1 MKSSVAD
8 ALKQAR
14 MGQPV
19 QFKNLTVFPLFEEAN
34 TPFTY
39 LTMRSALEKGW
50 VEITELNEGGSV
62 PVLKVIN
69 RSDALVLLLDGEELR
84 GAKQNRIVNTSILLP
99 AQSETAI
106 PVSCTERGRWH
117 YNSRQF
123 SESGYMMSSMSRN
136 SKNARMYCR
145 MMAMKDE
152 PAEASESHRAYDAGQ
167 GEVWSEISAL
177 HGKLRTS
184 SHSDAMSDAYEQRSG
199 DINAYVAAFPLQPGQ
214 NGMVA
219 LLNGKPISA
228 DMLSQPDAYADIH
241 EKLIRSLA
249 VELIGSAQ
257 DDSTVLSPED
267 MSLEA
272 YKFLHTLYEGHEA
285 AFQPVGL
292 GEDLRYDIAQ
302 AGGAALTYQDALV
315 HLNIYSK
322 EKMAL

>member
-1 MKSSVAD
+1 
-8 ALKQAR
+8 
-14 MGQPV
+14 MGTPV

-39 LTMRSALEKGW
+39 LTMRSALEKGF
-50 VEITELNEGGSV
+50 VEITEVSEGGSV

-69 RSDALVLLLDGEELR
+69 RSDNLVLLLDGEELR

-99 AQSETAI
+99 AKSETAI

-117 YNSRQF
+117 YNSRHF
-123 SESGYMMSSMSRN
+123 SESGFMMSGKSRI
-136 SKNARMYCR
+136 SKNARIYSKLAQ
-145 MMAMKDE
+145 MAAKPE
-152 PAEASESHRAYDAGQ
+152 GTYESFHAYDAGQ
-167 GEVWSEISAL
+167 GEVWSEIRDL
-177 HGKLRTS
+177 HGKLGTS
-184 SHSDAMSDAYEQRSG
+184 SHSGAMSDAYEQRAN
-199 DINAYVAAFPLQPGQ
+199 DINDYLAAFPLMPGQ
-214 NGMVA
+214 SGMVA

-249 VELIGSAQ
+249 VELIA
-257 DDSTVLSPED
+257 DAKADSTALSLED
-267 MSLEA
+267 MSIEA
-272 YKFLHTLYEGHEA
+272 YKFLHTLEQGNEV

-292 GEDLRYDIAQ
+292 GEDLRYDVAK

-322 EKMAL
+322 EEIAL

>member
-14 MGQPV
+14 MGTPV

-39 LTMRSALEKGW
+39 LTMRSALEKGF
-50 VEITELNEGGSV
+50 VEITEVSEGGSV

-69 RSDALVLLLDGEELR
+69 RSDELVLLLDGEELR

-99 AQSETAI
+99 AKSETAI

-123 SESGYMMSSMSRN
+123 SESGNMMSSNSRI
-136 SKNARMYCR
+136 SKNARIYSK
-145 MMAMKDE
+145 MAQMAE
-152 PAEASESHRAYDAGQ
+152 RPAGTYESIDAYDAGQ
-167 GEVWSEISAL
+167 GEVWSEINAL
-177 HGKLRTS
+177 HNKLGTLSR
-184 SHSDAMSDAYEQRSG
+184 SDAMSDAYEQRAN
-199 DINAYVAAFPLQPGQ
+199 DINDYLAAFPLQPGQ
-214 NGMVA
+214 SGMLA

-228 DMLSQPDAYADIH
+228 DIISQPDAYADIH

-249 VELIGSAQ
+249 IEMIGDAKA
-257 DDSTVLSPED
+257 DSTVLSPED
-267 MSLEA
+267 MSVEA
-272 YKFLHTLYEGHEA
+272 HNFLHTLQKGNEV

-292 GEDLRYDIAQ
+292 GEDLRYDDKQ

-315 HLNIYSK
+315 HLNIYAK
-322 EKMAL
+322 EGMAL